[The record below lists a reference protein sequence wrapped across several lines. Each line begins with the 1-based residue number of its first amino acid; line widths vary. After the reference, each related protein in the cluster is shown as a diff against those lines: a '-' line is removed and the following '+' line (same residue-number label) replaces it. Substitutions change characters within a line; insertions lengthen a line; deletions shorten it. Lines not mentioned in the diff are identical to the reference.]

1 MKIAKNLKNISKRE
15 IETCVF
21 PYASGFINFITKD
34 RLSNI

>member
-15 IETCVF
+15 IETCAF
-21 PYASGFINFITKD
+21 PYAPGFINFITKD